1 MKNKILL
8 VIITLSFLF
17 CLIPMNT
24 ISAKETSYAT
34 VQPRIRTEEVLSY
47 YEEVYDSSPFTL
59 LYETNH
65 SYILLEYI
73 NGYNR
78 TKTKKSITSL
88 QDAILGLVRYSI
100 TYKYTTY

>member
-8 VIITLSFLF
+8 VIMTLSFLF

-47 YEEVYDSSPFTL
+47 Y
-59 LYETNH
+59 
-65 SYILLEYI
+65 
-73 NGYNR
+73 
-78 TKTKKSITSL
+78 
-88 QDAILGLVRYSI
+88 
-100 TYKYTTY
+100 